1 MSEIGSKKW
10 GEVYKRVLVVKRDG
24 VNLGLVSDP
33 LPIESGDG
41 VESPLLMGSNIVGVS
56 GNKKF
61 FFGDQTLYLRK
72 LRANVIEVGVPEQVV
87 VRALSA
93 GLFLSTIQLKAE
105 EVFAGTIEVGEII
118 ARGIA
123 RANEFV
129 ASALAVSNAVI
140 DKKLI
145 AQTISAL
152 AGTITDLWVEQLHT
166 PSVDMEYLEVASLT
180 ACVGTFNT
188 RVASPS
194 VSAVSLQG
202 CSNMMS
208 WW

>member
-1 MSEIGSKKW
+1 MSEIGTKPW
-10 GEVYKRVLVVKRDG
+10 GEVYKRVLVLQRES

-41 VESPLLMGSNIVGVS
+41 VGSPLLMGSNIVGIS

-61 FFGDQTLYLRK
+61 FFGDQNLYLRK
-72 LRANVIEVGVPEQVV
+72 LRANVIEVGVPGLVV

-105 EVFAGTIEVGEII
+105 EVFAGTIEVGVIL
-118 ARGIA
+118 AHGNVQ
-123 RANEFV
+123 ANEFE
-129 ASALAVSNAVI
+129 APALSVSNAVI

-152 AGTITDLWVEQLHT
+152 DGTFTDVWASHVHVPT
-166 PSVDMEYLEVASLT
+166 IDMKYLEVASMT
-180 ACVGTFNT
+180 ACNGTFET